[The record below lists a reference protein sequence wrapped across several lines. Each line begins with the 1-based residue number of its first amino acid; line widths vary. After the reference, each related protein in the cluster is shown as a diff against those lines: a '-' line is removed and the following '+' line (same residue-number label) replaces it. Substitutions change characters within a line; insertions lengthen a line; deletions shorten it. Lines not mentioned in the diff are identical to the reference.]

1 MYFNVCNCSTK
12 YIVIL
17 IFSAMTL
24 ANFIVKITI
33 SYFPLMFA
41 LRAILVFGEVV
52 ISWGTN

>member
-52 ISWGTN
+52 ISW

>member
-12 YIVIL
+12 YIVTL

-24 ANFIVKITI
+24 AYFIVEITI

-52 ISWGTN
+52 ISW